1 MKKGVVYLIGAGP
14 GDPGLITLKGKEILE
29 SCDALVYDHLASKEF
44 LSWVPSHCKIFYVG
58 KQAGCHSM
66 KQEQINELLVQLALE
81 GNKVVRLKG
90 GDSFVFGRGS
100 EEILALKEKEIP
112 WELVPGITS
121 CVSVPEL
128 AGIPVTHRNVSRS
141 FHVITGHTLKG
152 AQSEAELALY
162 GACEGTLVFL
172 MGLSNLEHIV
182 KGLIKGG
189 KSPDTPAAVIEDGSL
204 ASQRTVRG
212 TLETIYE
219 KSLKAGLK
227 TPAIIV
233 VGETAAFDLRS
244 EEMTGGKID
253 DKPLS
258 GLTVGIT
265 GTPSFTARLETALK
279 SQGAKTL
286 PVMEMEVVP
295 EAFSITHLLKQNFT
309 WLVFTS
315 VNGVEIFFDRFLNQ
329 ENGDLR
335 LLGSVHFAVIGE
347 ATRQALKAHGFQADL
362 MPKEYC
368 SQSLAEALINVLTP
382 SDRVLLARSKDGS
395 VNLSKE
401 LEKQDIFYKDLAL
414 YHVKG
419 KPLIDG
425 TLLSQCS
432 HLVFGSA
439 SGAKAFLKHF
449 QIPAGVKV
457 IAIGPVTGKS
467 LREAGVIPYM
477 TGNSYDIPG
486 ILKGLTEEKTR

>member
-1 MKKGVVYLIGAGP
+1 M
-14 GDPGLITLKGKEILE
+14 
-29 SCDALVYDHLASKEF
+29 
-44 LSWVPSHCKIFYVG
+44 
-58 KQAGCHSM
+58 
-66 KQEQINELLVQLALE
+66 
-81 GNKVVRLKG
+81 
-90 GDSFVFGRGS
+90 
-100 EEILALKEKEIP
+100 
-112 WELVPGITS
+112 
-121 CVSVPEL
+121 
-128 AGIPVTHRNVSRS
+128 
-141 FHVITGHTLKG
+141 ITGHTLKG
-152 AQSEAELALY
+152 VQSEAELALY

-172 MGLSNLEHIV
+172 MGLSNLEHIA

-244 EEMTGGKID
+244 EEMTGDKID

-286 PVMEMEVVP
+286 PVMKMEVVP
-295 EAFSITHLLKQNFT
+295 EAFSEEFSEDPDSSNPNSSLTAILKQNFT

-335 LLGSVHFAVIGE
+335 LLCSLHFAVIGE

-382 SDRVLLARSKDGS
+382 SDHVLLARSKDGS

-419 KPLIDG
+419 KPLADG

-457 IAIGPVTGKS
+457 IAIGPVTGKA